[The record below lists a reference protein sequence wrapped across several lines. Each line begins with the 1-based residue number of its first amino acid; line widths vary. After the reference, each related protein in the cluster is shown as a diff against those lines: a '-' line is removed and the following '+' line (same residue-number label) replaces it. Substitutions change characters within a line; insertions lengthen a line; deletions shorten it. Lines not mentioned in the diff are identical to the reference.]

1 MDYKKLITKGE
12 SKTLELKEIIPS
24 HDKIAKTVCAFANTS
39 GGKLIIGVKDNLE
52 IIGIDDAN
60 IFEIKDSLI
69 SVIYDKIS
77 PLIMIDIFTVAI
89 ENKLILVIDVSKG
102 PQSPYHIKKAGNKEE
117 VYIRLGAT
125 NRKADNE
132 TINDLHRQSRNTSFD
147 EEIDYNLDF
156 EDLDLSPLSTRFKKL
171 GIDLDESSFLNLGLA
186 KKEINKLYPTKG
198 LLILLGLYEHSC
210 IKCAKFKG
218 DNMVEFIDKK
228 EYTGN
233 IFSQLENAESFCYNH
248 INVGAKIKGLQRED
262 IPEVPL
268 EAIREALLNAIVHR
282 DYTNSGRDIKVN
294 IFDSYISINSP
305 GSLPPKITY
314 EDIFNGRSEIRNKV
328 LARVMNK
335 LNFIEKWGTGIN
347 RILISCENRGLK
359 KPEIIEKNDF
369 FEVKL
374 FRPEAESSVNNNQT
388 IEYPRSITVD
398 YDRLRSIT
406 VDYGRLEIEKQ
417 DILLYLLDNKTI
429 TRKQVIDVF
438 DFKTTK
444 ATNLLAEMTEE
455 KLLVRKG
462 SGRSTYYMLKKD

>member
-1 MDYKKLITKGE
+1 MDYKKLIAQGE
-12 SKTLELKEIIPS
+12 SKRLELKEIIPS
-24 HDKIAKTVCAFANTS
+24 HEKIAKTVCAFANTS
-39 GGKLIIGVKDNLE
+39 GGKLVIGVKDNLK
-52 IIGIDDAN
+52 IIGIDDGN

-69 SVIYDKIS
+69 SVIYDKVS
-77 PLIMIDIFTVAI
+77 PTIMVDIFTVAI

-102 PQSPYHIKKAGNKEE
+102 AQSPYHIKKAGNKEE

-132 TINDLHRQSRNTSFD
+132 TINELYRQSRNISFD
-147 EEIDYNLDF
+147 EEIDYNYNL
-156 EDLDLSPLSTRFKKL
+156 EELDLSPLSTRFLKL
-171 GIDLDESSFLNLGLA
+171 GIDLDESNIINLGLA
-186 KKEINKLYPTKG
+186 KKEVNTLYPSKG
-198 LLILLGLYEHSC
+198 LLILMGSYEHCS

-218 DNMVEFIDKK
+218 DDMVEFIDKK
-228 EYTGN
+228 EYNSN

-262 IPEVPL
+262 IPEIPI
-268 EAIREALLNAIVHR
+268 EAIREALVNAIVHR

-294 IFDSYISINSP
+294 IFDSYISIISP
-305 GSLPPKITY
+305 GSLPPKIIF
-314 EDIFNGRSEIRNKV
+314 EDIFNGRSEIRNKIV
-328 LARVMNK
+328 ARVMNK

-347 RILISCENRGLK
+347 RILTSCVKRGLK
-359 KPEIIEKNDF
+359 RPEIIENNDF

-374 FRPEAESSVNNNQT
+374 FRPKAESSVNNNQT
-388 IEYPRSITVD
+388 IESPRTITDD
-398 YDRLRSIT
+398 YGRLRSIT

-429 TRKQVIDVF
+429 TRKQVMDVF
-438 DFKTTK
+438 NFKTTK

-462 SGRSTYYMLKKD
+462 SGRSTYYILKEK